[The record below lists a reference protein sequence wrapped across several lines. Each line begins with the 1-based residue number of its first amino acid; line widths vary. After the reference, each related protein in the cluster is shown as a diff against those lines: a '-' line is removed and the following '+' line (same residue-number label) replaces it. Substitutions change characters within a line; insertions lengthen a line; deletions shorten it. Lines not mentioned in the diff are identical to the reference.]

1 VQTAVLLSGGV
12 DSAVSLALL
21 HRQAE
26 RPLTAF
32 YLKIWLEDELAH
44 LGDCP
49 WEEDLRHAR
58 AVCARLDVPLEI
70 LPLQAEYLEQVVA
83 AALAELRAGHTPT
96 PDVWCNHRIKFGE
109 FLRRISPEYR
119 WLATGHYA
127 QVERWAGRVRLR
139 RAPDPVKDQ
148 TYFLSRLTQE
158 QLGRALFPVGHLLKE
173 EVRALATRW
182 NLSPR
187 YRPDSQGICFLGKVP
202 YREFVR
208 FHLGERDGAILEA
221 GTDRSLGRHRGHWF
235 HTIGQRFGL
244 GLGGGPWYVVA
255 KDPEGN
261 TLWVSHGQEPGPEGR
276 REFVVREVSWIDVP
290 PETSE
295 LQVRVRHT
303 PELGNCRVRVVA
315 GGGLQVTLAEPDPGL
330 APGQHAVF
338 YDGPFCLGGGVIAEA
353 ESQAMAASISR
364 VTA

>member
-1 VQTAVLLSGGV
+1 MQTAVLLSGGV
-12 DSAVSLALL
+12 DSAVALALL
-21 HRQAE
+21 HRQGKGS
-26 RPLTAF
+26 LTAF
-32 YLKIWLEDELAH
+32 YLKIWLEDELAY
-44 LGDCP
+44 LGNCP
-49 WEEDLRHAR
+49 WEDDLRHAR
-58 AVCARLDVPLEI
+58 AVCARLGVPLEV

-83 AALAELRAGHTPT
+83 AALTELRAGRTPT

-109 FLRRISPEYR
+109 FVHRIGLQFE

-127 QVERWAGRVRLR
+127 QVERWAGRTRLR

-173 EVRALATRW
+173 EVRALAARW

-187 YRPDSQGICFLGKVP
+187 HRPDSQGICFLGKVP

-208 FHLGERDGAILEA
+208 FHLGEQDGAILEA
-221 GTDRSLGRHRGHWF
+221 GTDRPLGRHRGHWF

-244 GLGGGPWYVVA
+244 GLGGGPWYVVD
-255 KDPEGN
+255 KDPDGN
-261 TLWVSHGQEPGPEGR
+261 TLWVSHGRDASPVLR
-276 REFVVREVSWIDVP
+276 REFVVREVSWIDTP
-290 PETSE
+290 PETPE

-303 PELGNCRVRVVA
+303 PELCTCQVRA
-315 GGGLQVTLAEPDPGL
+315 IAENGLHVTLTEPDPGI

-338 YDGPFCLGGGVIAEA
+338 YDGPYCLGSGIIAA
-353 ESQAMAASISR
+353 EESTLPDK
-364 VTA
+364 V